1 MSADLCGPFPAGR
14 DLGTG
19 VTCKYALISTV
30 AVPIVSEL
38 PGEVAEPYDTA
49 DDVKHTE
56 DLPCDPEEREML
68 SDDEVQRLNALA
80 QIEEAQEAPGH
91 QNITFAEVIPD
102 RTVESLVRALS
113 RLHAKYRMLGI
124 QVYRLHTDRERSFAS
139 VPIQK
144 WCEQR
149 QLRLTLTAGD
159 DSKANGRIEGEVNQI
174 KRRTR
179 LLLHDS
185 GLPQSLWPTALRHA
199 AEGRVRLQL
208 ERLGLPSPPMLRYGA
223 SVLVKSKRWHRAGQ
237 LSMPYRTM
245 QLLGPCPYMSHGWI
259 ARDKKG
265 QLLHVRTALE
275 PSPVADHG
283 FAGGALNLAPYCG
296 ETSTTST

>member
-68 SDDEVQRLNALA
+68 SDDEVQRLNELA

-185 GLPQSLWPTALRHA
+185 GLPQSLWRQQPYDMLQKAVCAYNLKDWACRAHQCFAMELQFWLSPNAGIALDNFPCPTAPCSSWDHA
-199 AEGRVRLQL
+199 HTCLMV
-208 ERLGLPSPPMLRYGA
+208 GLPATRRGSCCM
-223 SVLVKSKRWHRAGQ
+223 
-237 LSMPYRTM
+237 
-245 QLLGPCPYMSHGWI
+245 
-259 ARDKKG
+259 
-265 QLLHVRTALE
+265 
-275 PSPVADHG
+275 
-283 FAGGALNLAPYCG
+283 
-296 ETSTTST
+296 

>member
-1 MSADLCGPFPAGR
+1 MGCDKPHKRLGGSATKFTMSADLCGPFPAGR

-30 AVPIVSEL
+30 AVPIISEL
-38 PGEVAEPYDTA
+38 PGEIAEPYDTA

-68 SDDEVQRLNALA
+68 PDDEVQRLNELA

-185 GLPQSLWPTALRHA
+185 GLPQSLWPPAHANLVLGRFYLHPWPKLKSMGVSRKERKSMGVCAVKRTPLGVSAANNYHLRSSSSRRPRAQA
-199 AEGRVRLQL
+199 AD
-208 ERLGLPSPPMLRYGA
+208 
-223 SVLVKSKRWHRAGQ
+223 VLVAYIQ
-237 LSMPYRTM
+237 M
-245 QLLGPCPYMSHGWI
+245 QL
-259 ARDKKG
+259 
-265 QLLHVRTALE
+265 
-275 PSPVADHG
+275 
-283 FAGGALNLAPYCG
+283 
-296 ETSTTST
+296 